1 MANSIPKAKPQ
12 KNATP
17 NGAVIHKKSLQTRIA
32 ENWQYYILI
41 LPAIVYVAIWCYAPM
56 YGLQIAFKDFKFSLG
71 ITGSRW
77 IGFRHFTDFFK
88 GYYFKTLLENTFAIS
103 LYSLVVGF
111 PVPIIV
117 ALILNE
123 LTPKFKKV
131 VQTVL
136 YAPHFISTVV
146 LVGII
151 QLLFSP
157 STGIVNHFL
166 EWIGGER
173 LYFMGEPQY
182 FRHMFVWSGVW
193 QGMGW
198 SAIIYLAA
206 LSNVDPTH
214 LEAASIDG
222 ASRIQKIIHINIPT
236 ILPTIMIMLILRM
249 GQIASVGYEKV
260 YLMQNNL
267 NMDVAEVI
275 STYVYKRGIVNSNYS
290 FSTAVGLFN
299 NVVNVTLV
307 MIANFIS
314 KKVTKQGLF

>member
-1 MANSIPKAKPQ
+1 MVNSIPKAKPQ

-56 YGLQIAFKDFKFSLG
+56 YGLQIAFKDFKFALG
-71 ITGSRW
+71 INGSRW
-77 IGFRHFTDFFK
+77 IGFRNFTDFFK

-146 LVGII
+146 LVGMM

-157 STGIVNHFL
+157 RTGIVNHFL
-166 EWIGGER
+166 EWIGGEDADPEQDI
-173 LYFMGEPQY
+173 LVLPGEQEE
-182 FRHMFVWSGVW
+182 V
-193 QGMGW
+193 
-198 SAIIYLAA
+198 
-206 LSNVDPTH
+206 PTRPY
-214 LEAASIDG
+214 SD
-222 ASRIQKIIHINIPT
+222 
-236 ILPTIMIMLILRM
+236 LR
-249 GQIASVGYEKV
+249 ED
-260 YLMQNNL
+260 MQAYNPNNL
-267 NMDVAEVI
+267 C
-275 STYVYKRGIVNSNYS
+275 RP
-290 FSTAVGLFN
+290 
-299 NVVNVTLV
+299 
-307 MIANFIS
+307 
-314 KKVTKQGLF
+314 